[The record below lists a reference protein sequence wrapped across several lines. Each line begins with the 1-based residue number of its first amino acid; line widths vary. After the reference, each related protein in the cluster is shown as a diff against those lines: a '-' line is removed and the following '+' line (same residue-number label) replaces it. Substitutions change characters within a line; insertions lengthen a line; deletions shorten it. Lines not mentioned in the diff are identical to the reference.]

1 MTADPPHHYIYSLE
15 EGMQNSAVEWACLH
29 VGRHH
34 SCHWPGHNCE
44 MLSTSIICS
53 EAIRR
58 LSPDRCLQVICIQED
73 RWDSGCVDFSSR
85 ESMAQYSS
93 LEKHLKHHKIK
104 RANLEAWGCRF
115 REVVLDVRAVRANM
129 LREYVFEIKAN
140 SLLVQELQ
148 RICRDADEWM
158 HCDSGGWLQAE
169 RACRSLIAETR
180 RSAVNKVPL
189 GLKNSSVAIQ

>member
-1 MTADPPHHYIYSLE
+1 
-15 EGMQNSAVEWACLH
+15 MQNSAVEWACLH

-34 SCHWPGHNCE
+34 SCHWPGHTCE

-58 LSPDRCLQVICIQED
+58 LTPDRCFQVICIQED

-93 LEKHLKHHKIK
+93 LDKHLEHHKIQ
-104 RANLEAWGCRF
+104 RTSLEAWGCQF
-115 REVVLDVRAVRANM
+115 REVVLDVRAVRAKM
-129 LREYVFEIKAN
+129 LREWVFELKAN
-140 SLLVQELQ
+140 SSLVQDLQ
-148 RICRDADEWM
+148 KICRDAAEFM
-158 HCDSGGWLQAE
+158 HCDSRGWLQAE

-180 RSAVNKVPL
+180 RSAVHLPCD
-189 GLKNSSVAIQ
+189 